1 METNQPPIGL
11 WITLMILGKTQKKQ
25 RGDLLMVP
33 DLPPPPPVEIW
44 KEKVIKSKMGGTVH
58 SSK

>member
-1 METNQPPIGL
+1 
-11 WITLMILGKTQKKQ
+11 MILGKTQKKQ
-25 RGDLLMVP
+25 RGDLLLMVP

-44 KEKVIKSKMGGTVH
+44 NKVIKSKLGGTVH